1 MHAKVFKREWKTNK
15 HTVAV
20 LYQRHDF
27 ILITFFETLIHFVLF
42 FITVTDLGI
51 LTNMLIPGTTL
62 IKNGSSFPP
71 PRLFRATRLFGREE
85 YFKTE
90 TDVAQKSDRC
100 FFFLILTVQGDI
112 HRKDFKWKNI
122 WRYGVNFWKCS
133 FLYVE
138 LKKRAEA
145 SSNSY
150 SVTEDLYN
158 IFIMCLWLRII
169 RTTDQYVQFL
179 NFPSQIFF
187 WRYLS
192 WLQSSYIEEKFF
204 VAASVLFYDCA
215 YLFLL
220 WKGAQNDA
228 HFNCIIPP

>member
-1 MHAKVFKREWKTNK
+1 MILFSCTIF
-15 HTVAV
+15 
-20 LYQRHDF
+20 F
-27 ILITFFETLIHFVLF
+27 IFYFLITNFNSFCSF
-42 FITVTDLGI
+42 FITVTDLRI

-100 FFFLILTVQGDI
+100 FLFLILTVQGHI

-122 WRYGVNFWKCS
+122 WRHGVNFWKCS
-133 FLYVE
+133 FLYAE
-138 LKKRAEA
+138 LKERAEA

-150 SVTEDLYN
+150 SVTDSFYN

-169 RTTDQYVQFL
+169 RTTDQCV
-179 NFPSQIFF
+179 
-187 WRYLS
+187 
-192 WLQSSYIEEKFF
+192 
-204 VAASVLFYDCA
+204 
-215 YLFLL
+215 
-220 WKGAQNDA
+220 
-228 HFNCIIPP
+228 

>member
-1 MHAKVFKREWKTNK
+1 
-15 HTVAV
+15 
-20 LYQRHDF
+20 
-27 ILITFFETLIHFVLF
+27 
-42 FITVTDLGI
+42 
-51 LTNMLIPGTTL
+51 MLIPGTTL
-62 IKNGSSFPP
+62 IKNGSSVPP

-90 TDVAQKSDRC
+90 TDVAQKSDQC

-112 HRKDFKWKNI
+112 HRKDFKRKNI

-187 WRYLS
+187 WRY
-192 WLQSSYIEEKFF
+192 
-204 VAASVLFYDCA
+204 
-215 YLFLL
+215 
-220 WKGAQNDA
+220 
-228 HFNCIIPP
+228 